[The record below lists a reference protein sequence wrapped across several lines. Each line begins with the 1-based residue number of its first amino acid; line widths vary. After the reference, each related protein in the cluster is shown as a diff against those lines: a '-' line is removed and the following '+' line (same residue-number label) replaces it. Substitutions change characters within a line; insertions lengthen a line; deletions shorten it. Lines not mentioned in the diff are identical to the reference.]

1 VTSGERGTITV
12 HNGKRE
18 RTDMTDDGDRD
29 YVNLGLEDAAAV
41 DAITRTTG
49 INKAKVL
56 AMLVRKGIGRPAAS
70 AWERRVYRVIDETA
84 QQLDDHE
91 PEERSA

>member
-1 VTSGERGTITV
+1 
-12 HNGKRE
+12 
-18 RTDMTDDGDRD
+18 MTDDGDKD
-29 YVNLGLEDAAAV
+29 YVNLSLEDAAAV

-56 AMLVRKGIGRPAAS
+56 GLLVRKGIGRPPHT

-84 QQLDDHE
+84 QQLDDRE
-91 PEERSA
+91 AGELPA